1 MRLLG
6 GLNGF
11 KVGELKAIAQRRDNR
26 PGQRGAMLVKPKS
39 GYRYPVGRGADF
51 LSLFKSAFA
60 GVGQGSRM
68 IFKVA
73 RTTSLSA
80 IFLPIA

>member
-1 MRLLG
+1 MRLFG
-6 GLNGF
+6 GLYGF
-11 KVGELKAIAQRRDNR
+11 KVGELEAFAQRRDNR
-26 PGQRGAMLVKPKS
+26 ARQGGAVLMKPKS
-39 GYRYPVGRGADF
+39 GHLYPVGRCVDF

-60 GVGQGSRM
+60 GVGQGSGL

-80 IFLPIA
+80 IFL